1 MNYISVLRDIL
12 KLNENEIN
20 VVKDDF
26 EVIMTYLYSHQILI
40 PEDFQVTFCNHIN
53 IMLLRFRMNE
63 CADID
68 VNDDVLTQVSKRSL
82 VYAEECLKP
91 ICSKY
96 KLRLNQAEQVLFAIY
111 LQTGMLEEEKI
122 CQINH

>member
-1 MNYISVLRDIL
+1 MNYTSVLRDIL
-12 KLNENEIN
+12 KLNDEEIST
-20 VVKDDF
+20 VKDDF
-26 EVIMTYLYSHQILI
+26 DIIMTYLDNHQILI

-68 VNDDVLTQVSKRSL
+68 VNEDVLKQVSKRSL
-82 VYAEECLKP
+82 IYAEECLMP
-91 ICSKY
+91 VCTKY
-96 KLRLNQAEQVLFAIY
+96 KIRLNQAEHVLFAIY
-111 LQTGMLEEEKI
+111 LQTGMSKEEES